1 MIVVITMAG
10 QGKRF
15 RDAGYDCPKYMIKA
29 RGKTL
34 FEWSMDS
41 LVGYNPYVSKYVFV
55 TRQEDKADSFIR
67 EHCRGFSIPDVEI
80 IELDH
85 QTDGQATTAMVALER
100 CQNDESV
107 LIYNIDTYVEPFA
120 MQHRDLTG
128 DGHIPCFK
136 ALGDHWSF
144 VKTDEGGLVREVREK
159 QRISNNCSVGAYYFL
174 SVDLYRTIYK
184 EFYGQQENVAIKEK
198 YIAPMY
204 NYMIQKGYEVTMSLI
219 DKDKVHVLGTPEEL
233 EEFKI
238 LGTVRQYFTVE
249 R

>member
-1 MIVVITMAG
+1 MSNRMQCSIENL
-10 QGKRF
+10 
-15 RDAGYDCPKYMIKA
+15 
-29 RGKTL
+29 RG
-34 FEWSMDS
+34 
-41 LVGYNPYVSKYVFV
+41 
-55 TRQEDKADSFIR
+55 I
-67 EHCRGFSIPDVEI
+67 
-80 IELDH
+80 
-85 QTDGQATTAMVALER
+85 
-100 CQNDESV
+100 
-107 LIYNIDTYVEPFA
+107 
-120 MQHRDLTG
+120 
-128 DGHIPCFK
+128 
-136 ALGDHWSF
+136 
-144 VKTDEGGLVREVREK
+144 REK

-249 R
+249 RIER